1 MSRVALKVSGMS
13 CEHCV
18 RAVTQA
24 IRARDP
30 GAEVEVDLPGGMV
43 RAETRLAEAE
53 VAAALAAEGYPPA
66 AA

>member
-1 MSRVALKVSGMS
+1 MNTIELAVQGMS

-30 GAEVEVDLPGGMV
+30 AAEVAVDLAAGRL
-43 RAETRLAEAE
+43 RATTALPEAE
-53 VAAALAAEGYPPA
+53 VRAAVEEEGYSLPG
-66 AA
+66 